1 MTLAYALWLTVG
13 LFVGSNL
20 GVMLM
25 CLLQINREPPTPEET
40 PWPHA
45 KKRECSL

>member
-13 LFVGSNL
+13 LFVGTNL

-25 CLLQINREPPTPEET
+25 CLLQISGQCAQVEVT
-40 PWPHA
+40 
-45 KKRECSL
+45 